1 MYAPMSSGDL
11 ENLVML
17 CFLCV
22 IMSDGTDNK
31 IQLNCHTK
39 MFTVN
44 VAKYITVSSL
54 SVRDV

>member
-1 MYAPMSSGDL
+1 
-11 ENLVML
+11 
-17 CFLCV
+17 
-22 IMSDGTDNK
+22 MSDGTDNK

-44 VAKYITVSSL
+44 VAKYVTVSSL